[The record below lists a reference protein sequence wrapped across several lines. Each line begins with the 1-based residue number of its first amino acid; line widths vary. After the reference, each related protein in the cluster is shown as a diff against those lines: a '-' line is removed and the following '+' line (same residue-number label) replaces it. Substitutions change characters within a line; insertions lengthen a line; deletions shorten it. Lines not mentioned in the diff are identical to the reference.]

1 MTERY
6 GPGYGEEGGQRPSGR
21 GAVTE
26 RLARQD
32 HANEID
38 LTDETTERESSGAF
52 EPASPGGPVGDA
64 AAETGRTG
72 SANIFDVDERAR
84 QEDQNRT
91 GYEPSVADPGADP
104 GGPRG
109 ESVVT
114 EPGEPRD
121 DPDPAPTAE
130 DASAEEASAED
141 ASLEDAAAE
150 EAYAE
155 AEPADVSRPRSP
167 SRRRHHPA
175 DVAPAAETPVAA
187 VLSAARVAGR
197 RRHPQPVPRHPG
209 RVYRRAAPG
218 GRGGRPLR
226 RRPLAP
232 GGRRPSAAAR
242 PARRG
247 DRGGLDRGPAPG
259 PAGLPAV
266 RRPAPGPG
274 RLSQTLSL
282 GVEEE
287 YRGPGVGGGSGDLR
301 DRPLRWRR
309 ATTRRPGEPGG
320 PG

>member
-104 GGPRG
+104 DGPRG

-121 DPDPAPTAE
+121 DPDPAAE
-130 DASAEEASAED
+130 DAVAEEVVAED
-141 ASLEDAAAE
+141 AD
-150 EAYAE
+150 AE
-155 AEPADVSRPRSP
+155 AESADVPPAPVAEPSADTTPADAAV
-167 SRRRHHPA
+167 
-175 DVAPAAETPVAA
+175 VAATPVAA
-187 VLSAARVAGR
+187 DADALLGSLDAGDIRNRFLDIQAGFIDEPRQAVEEAGR
-197 RRHPQPVPRHPG
+197 FVDDLLRQV
-209 RVYRRAAPG
+209 ADALQQQ
-218 GRGGRPLR
+218 RGQ
-226 RRPLAP
+226 LA
-232 GGRRPSAAAR
+232 GA
-242 PARRG
+242 
-247 DRGGLDRGPAPG
+247 
-259 PAGLPAV
+259 
-266 RRPAPGPG
+266 
-274 RLSQTLSL
+274 T
-282 GVEEE
+282 EEASTE
-287 YRGPGVGGGSGDLR
+287 DLR
-301 DRPLRWRR
+301 LALRAYRQFVDRLLGL
-309 ATTRRPGEPGG
+309 AG
-320 PG
+320 

>member
-6 GPGYGEEGGQRPSGR
+6 GSGYGEEGGQRPSGR

-130 DASAEEASAED
+130 DASVEDASVEEAVAEDAVAEEAD
-141 ASLEDAAAE
+141 
-150 EAYAE
+150 AE
-155 AEPADVSRPRSP
+155 AESADVPPAPVAEPSADTTPADT
-167 SRRRHHPA
+167 A
-175 DVAPAAETPVAA
+175 GVAATPVAA
-187 VLSAARVAGR
+187 DADALLGSLDAGDIRNRFLDIQAGFIDEPRQAVEEAGR
-197 RRHPQPVPRHPG
+197 FVDDLLRQV
-209 RVYRRAAPG
+209 ADALQQQ
-218 GRGGRPLR
+218 RGQ
-226 RRPLAP
+226 LA
-232 GGRRPSAAAR
+232 GA
-242 PARRG
+242 
-247 DRGGLDRGPAPG
+247 
-259 PAGLPAV
+259 
-266 RRPAPGPG
+266 
-274 RLSQTLSL
+274 T
-282 GVEEE
+282 EEASTE
-287 YRGPGVGGGSGDLR
+287 DLR
-301 DRPLRWRR
+301 LALRAYRQFVDRLLGL
-309 ATTRRPGEPGG
+309 AG
-320 PG
+320 

>member
-6 GPGYGEEGGQRPSGR
+6 GPGYGEEGGHRPSGR

-104 GGPRG
+104 DGPRG

-121 DPDPAPTAE
+121 DPDPAAE
-130 DASAEEASAED
+130 DAVAEEAD
-141 ASLEDAAAE
+141 
-150 EAYAE
+150 AE
-155 AEPADVSRPRSP
+155 AESADVPPAPVAEPSADTTPADTAV
-167 SRRRHHPA
+167 
-175 DVAPAAETPVAA
+175 VAATPVAA
-187 VLSAARVAGR
+187 DADALLGSLDAGDIRNRFLDIQAGFIDEPRQAVEEAGR
-197 RRHPQPVPRHPG
+197 FVDDLVRQV
-209 RVYRRAAPG
+209 ADALQQQ
-218 GRGGRPLR
+218 RGQ
-226 RRPLAP
+226 LA
-232 GGRRPSAAAR
+232 GA
-242 PARRG
+242 
-247 DRGGLDRGPAPG
+247 
-259 PAGLPAV
+259 
-266 RRPAPGPG
+266 
-274 RLSQTLSL
+274 T
-282 GVEEE
+282 EEASTE
-287 YRGPGVGGGSGDLR
+287 DLR
-301 DRPLRWRR
+301 LALRAYRQFVDRLLGL
-309 ATTRRPGEPGG
+309 AG
-320 PG
+320 